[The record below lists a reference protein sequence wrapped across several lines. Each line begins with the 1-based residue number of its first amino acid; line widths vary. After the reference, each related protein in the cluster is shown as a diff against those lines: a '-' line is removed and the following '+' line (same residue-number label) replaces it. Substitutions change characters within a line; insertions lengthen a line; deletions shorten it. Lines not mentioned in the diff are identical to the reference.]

1 MKKLLATPLG
11 TFIKG
16 FASIVLTMWLTEL
29 SAGHDLF
36 TMDYELAKKLMTAGL
51 IANLPIIINWFNPE
65 YKNYGKEKIEP
76 IL

>member
-1 MKKLLATPLG
+1 
-11 TFIKG
+11 
-16 FASIVLTMWLTEL
+16 
-29 SAGHDLF
+29 
-36 TMDYELAKKLMTAGL
+36 MDIELAKKLLTAGL